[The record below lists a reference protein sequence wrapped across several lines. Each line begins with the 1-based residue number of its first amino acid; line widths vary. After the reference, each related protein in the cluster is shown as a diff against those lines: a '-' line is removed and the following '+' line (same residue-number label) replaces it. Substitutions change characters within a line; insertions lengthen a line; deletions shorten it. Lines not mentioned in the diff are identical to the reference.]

1 MAKHVSCGVIVTDGD
16 RILLGHATRS
26 PRWDIPKG
34 MAEPGESVMAAAVRE
49 LLEETGLRVAA
60 ADLQDLGVHPYLRDK
75 DLALFRWMP
84 ATMPAPDQLSCSS
97 MFALPGGALVPELDR
112 FGLFTWDE
120 ALGKVGKN
128 LARLLAEL
136 SGRG

>member
-1 MAKHVSCGVIVTDGD
+1 
-16 RILLGHATRS
+16 
-26 PRWDIPKG
+26 
-34 MAEPGESVMAAAVRE
+34 
-49 LLEETGLRVAA
+49 
-60 ADLQDLGVHPYLRDK
+60 
-75 DLALFRWMP
+75 
-84 ATMPAPDQLSCSS
+84 